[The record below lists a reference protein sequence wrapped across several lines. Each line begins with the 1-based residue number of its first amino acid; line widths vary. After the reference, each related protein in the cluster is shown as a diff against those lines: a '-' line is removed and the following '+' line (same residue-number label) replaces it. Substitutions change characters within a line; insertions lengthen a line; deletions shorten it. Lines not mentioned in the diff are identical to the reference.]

1 MDIKPELAPVLR
13 TWKESGRLCS
23 EPGELATRCCSSFT
37 KSVEIEGVDLA
48 SDAVDT
54 CDVLMPAKRRSGE
67 EAVGIEEKCSGMV
80 EGVKGGRFSGE
91 KSLSSEW
98 SDKAFKSYVKS
109 LFACLI
115 VDVKGGDIE
124 DEAENGS

>member
-1 MDIKPELAPVLR
+1 MDINPELAPVRR

-23 EPGELATRCCSSFT
+23 EPGSVPTRCCSSFT

-48 SDAVDT
+48 RDVVDT
-54 CDVLMPAKRRSGE
+54 CDVVIPANRLSGVV
-67 EAVGIEEKCSGMV
+67 AVGIEEKCSGRV
-80 EGVKGGRFSGE
+80 EGVRGGRFSGE

-98 SDKAFKSYVKS
+98 SEKVFKSYVKS
-109 LFACLI
+109 LFACLM

-124 DEAENGS
+124 DEAEKGS

>member
-1 MDIKPELAPVLR
+1 MDINPECVPVLR

-23 EPGELATRCCSSFT
+23 EPGDVATRCCSSFT

-48 SDAVDT
+48 REAVDT
-54 CDVLMPAKRRSGE
+54 CDVLIPVIRRSGDV
-67 EAVGIEEKCSGMV
+67 AVGIEEKCNGRV

-91 KSLSSEW
+91 KILSSEW
-98 SDKAFKSYVKS
+98 SEKVFRSYVKS

-115 VDVKGGDIE
+115 VDVKGGDID

>member
-1 MDIKPELAPVLR
+1 MPVRR

-23 EPGELATRCCSSFT
+23 ERGDVVTRCCSSFT
-37 KSVEIEGVDLA
+37 KSVDIEGVDLA
-48 SDAVDT
+48 SEAVDT
-54 CDVLMPAKRRSGE
+54 CDVLIPPAKRISGE
-67 EAVGIEEKCSGMV
+67 VTFGIEEKCNGKV

-91 KSLSSEW
+91 KILSSEW
-98 SDKAFKSYVKS
+98 SEKVFRSYVKS